1 MGRYRQQAGSYRSVF
16 ATNLSS
22 YQEPQVVVPIDF
34 KVSTDNGPTRRCS
47 WVLYSCVL
55 LPSQKTHRTP
65 ALYGELF
72 LVERWA

>member
-47 WVLYSCVL
+47 
-55 LPSQKTHRTP
+55 
-65 ALYGELF
+65 
-72 LVERWA
+72 